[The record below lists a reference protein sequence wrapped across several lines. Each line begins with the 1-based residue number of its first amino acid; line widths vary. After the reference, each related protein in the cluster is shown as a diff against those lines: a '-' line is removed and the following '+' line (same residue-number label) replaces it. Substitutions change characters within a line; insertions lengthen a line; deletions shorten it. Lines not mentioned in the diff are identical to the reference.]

1 MHMTRLDRVVKGFND
16 YDNLIKELISQLEDN
31 NLDYDAM
38 VAELRVD
45 AIRKE
50 VSLLVGDLKRFGCN
64 KEKQIK

>member
-1 MHMTRLDRVVKGFND
+1 MTRLDKVIKGFND
-16 YDNLIKELISQLEDN
+16 YDNLIKELISWLEDN

-50 VSLLVGDLKRFGCN
+50 VSSLVGELKRFGCA